1 MFSNEHKIPPHNVVM
16 DEAPPRARPRAGW
29 LSLVPIAAAAAVNV
43 AGIWSIALARR
54 GAGEEASR
62 LFAAETAARARSV
75 ERLVSGMRDDLAFLA
90 GSAPVQALAQDHV
103 AAEGRA
109 QREAAESLL
118 LVFLRSHP
126 VVTRLAVR
134 AGGGAPL
141 LLMGRRGGVAVLWVA
156 DAPTGDEGAATAPG
170 TPRLYGSFGGA
181 PVTLEAEIAPPALL
195 DPAEFQ
201 DHQCVLADA
210 QGGLIARRPARPAP
224 AGGQR
229 LLRARNTVDAQGWS
243 APAPWTLDCAA
254 PPTLVTAF
262 MEPLAA
268 RSRTTLA
275 LNLAAM
281 VLAALLGVLAFRE
294 AARRERAEA
303 EAHEE
308 ARVRALERQLFHAER
323 LTRLGQLA
331 AGIAHEINNPL
342 EGMANYLTL
351 AEEDLA
357 RGDAEKA
364 RARLQGVRTGLDR
377 AAATVRQVLAHAVPG
392 STALTPVDVNRVL
405 ADAVDFIRTR
415 REFAG
420 IDFGLE
426 LAEGPLLA
434 RASHT
439 MLGQVASNLVINACQ
454 AQPQGGEVNI
464 RSRREGDKV
473 IVDVADRGPGVPPA
487 DRERIF
493 EPFFSTKSSTGL
505 GLSVCHAIVR
515 QHDGDLSVG
524 PREGGGAVFRL
535 TLPALD
541 GAHA

>member
-1 MFSNEHKIPPHNVVM
+1 M
-16 DEAPPRARPRAGW
+16 
-29 LSLVPIAAAAAVNV
+29 
-43 AGIWSIALARR
+43 
-54 GAGEEASR
+54 
-62 LFAAETAARARSV
+62 
-75 ERLVSGMRDDLAFLA
+75 SGMRDDLAFLA
-90 GSAPVQALAQDHV
+90 ASGPVAALAQDPV

-109 QREAAESLL
+109 RRAAAESLL

-134 AGGGAPL
+134 SGEGDTL
-141 LLMGRRGGVAVLWVA
+141 LLMGRRGGIAVLWVA
-156 DAPTGDEGAATAPG
+156 DAPTGEEGAAVAPG
-170 TPRLYGSFGGA
+170 TPRLRGSFGGA
-181 PVTLEAEIAPPALL
+181 PLTLEAEIAPAALL
-195 DPAEFQ
+195 DAPEFQ
-201 DHQCVLADA
+201 DRQCLLADA
-210 QGGLIARRPARPAP
+210 QGAALARRPTHPA
-224 AGGQR
+224 ATTGER
-229 LLRARNTVDAQGWS
+229 VIRARNAVDVQGWS
-243 APAPWTLDCAA
+243 APAPWTLECAA
-254 PPTLVTAF
+254 PETMVTAF

-294 AARRERAEA
+294 AARRQRLEA

-308 ARVRALERQLFHAER
+308 ARVRAVERQLFHAER

-364 RARLQGVRTGLDR
+364 AGRLKGVRTGLER
-377 AAATVRQVLAHAVPG
+377 AASTVRQVLAHAVPG
-392 STALTPVDVNRVL
+392 STALSPVDVNRVV
-405 ADAVDFIRTR
+405 AETVDFVRTR

-420 IDFGLE
+420 IAFGLA

-434 RASHT
+434 RASQT

-464 RSRREGDKV
+464 TSLREGGKV
-473 IVDVADRGPGVPPA
+473 IVDVADRGPGVPAA
-487 DRERIF
+487 DRDRIF
-493 EPFFSTKSSTGL
+493 EPFFSTKNSTGL

-515 QHDGDLSVG
+515 QHEGDLSVR

-535 TLPALD
+535 TLPALE
-541 GAHA
+541 GAA